1 MKQNKYI
8 IVRNGRGGL
17 AFKAGY
23 VEFHRH
29 LATDEELRNREVAGG
44 GLFRLDREGKNVVL
58 YGSSDDFGAPD
69 DLDAVAAL
77 MYKEILERVSEVFEL
92 VHHEEADL
100 SEYKIQYVDK
110 SGETH
115 TAVPLED
122 IPASVVYGPPGTDLS
137 FSAPVVGDYFHDPSL
152 RVSKH
157 AGGRFEKKDAGKKRK
172 SKRRAQR
179 RARRR

>member
-17 AFKAGY
+17 AFEAGY

-29 LATDEELRNREVAGG
+29 LATDDELMNREVVGG

-69 DLDAVAAL
+69 DLDTIAAIL
-77 MYKEILERVSEVFEL
+77 SKEILERVSEVFEL

-100 SEYKIQYVDK
+100 SGYKIQCVDK
-110 SGETH
+110 SGGTH
-115 TAVPLED
+115 TVDPDAP
-122 IPASVVYGPPGTDLS
+122 IKTSVVNGPPRTDLS
-137 FSAPVVGDYFHDPSL
+137 FNAPVVEEYFHDPSL

-157 AGGRFEKKDAGKKRK
+157 AGGRFEKKDAEKKRK